1 MDRSNTEKS
10 LHTGSKNIPEDE
22 DEDKD
27 EVTKSEDV
35 LPRGKERKL
44 AEETPKQ
51 ISDLEQRYDS
61 YRMKSFNIGF

>member
-1 MDRSNTEKS
+1 MERSNTEKS
-10 LHTGSKNIPEDE
+10 LHTESKNIPE

-35 LPRGKERKL
+35 LPRGKKRKL
-44 AEETPKQ
+44 DEETPKQ
-51 ISDLEQRYDS
+51 ISDRKQRYDS

>member
-1 MDRSNTEKS
+1 MNKSKIENS
-10 LHTGSKNIPEDE
+10 LHTESKNIP
-22 DEDKD
+22 EDKD

-35 LPRGKERKL
+35 LPRGKKRKL

-51 ISDLEQRYDS
+51 ISDRKQRYDS